1 VTLFTL
7 SIHFYRPVIQVTYDY
22 SHKPVFLVR
31 FHLAARPRGFVLSHR
46 ASHQLLCN
54 PGFRESLCESIVVDT
69 NFRVILLGFS
79 SDKGEYYIE
88 KEFAELFKISPEK
101 SKEMFRSV
109 PTTIREN
116 ISLEEAQKYEQAIKK
131 TGANCEV
138 ENMKFNISGLS
149 LA

>member
-1 VTLFTL
+1 MDKN
-7 SIHFYRPVIQVTYDY
+7 YR
-22 SHKPVFLVR
+22 
-31 FHLAARPRGFVLSHR
+31 
-46 ASHQLLCN
+46 
-54 PGFRESLCESIVVDT
+54 VV
-69 NFRVILLGFS
+69 LLGFS

-88 KEFAELFKISPEK
+88 KEFAELFKITQEK

-116 ISLEEAQKYEQAIKK
+116 ITLDEAQKYEQAIKK

-138 ENMKFNISGLS
+138 ENMKFNLSGLS

>member
-1 VTLFTL
+1 M
-7 SIHFYRPVIQVTYDY
+7 D
-22 SHKPVFLVR
+22 K
-31 FHLAARPRGFVLSHR
+31 
-46 ASHQLLCN
+46 
-54 PGFRESLCESIVVDT
+54 

-88 KEFAELFKISPEK
+88 KDFAELFKISQEK
-101 SKEMFRSV
+101 AKEMFRSV

-116 ISLEEAQKYEQAIKK
+116 ISLEEAQKYEKIIVK
-131 TGANCEV
+131 TGASCEV

>member
-1 VTLFTL
+1 VRLFSQAGFFSKVSPSCSPL
-7 SIHFYRPVIQVTYDY
+7 CVVS
-22 SHKPVFLVR
+22 SHG
-31 FHLAARPRGFVLSHR
+31 ARY
-46 ASHQLLCN
+46 QLLCN
-54 PGFRESLCESIVVDT
+54 PGFRESLCENIVVDT

-101 SKEMFRSV
+101 SKEMFRSA

-149 LA
+149 MA

>member
-1 VTLFTL
+1 M
-7 SIHFYRPVIQVTYDY
+7 
-22 SHKPVFLVR
+22 
-31 FHLAARPRGFVLSHR
+31 
-46 ASHQLLCN
+46 
-54 PGFRESLCESIVVDT
+54 DT

-88 KEFAELFKISPEK
+88 KEFAELFKISQEK

-116 ISLEEAQKYEQAIKK
+116 ITLEEAQKYEQTIKK

-149 LA
+149 LV

>member
-1 VTLFTL
+1 M
-7 SIHFYRPVIQVTYDY
+7 D
-22 SHKPVFLVR
+22 
-31 FHLAARPRGFVLSHR
+31 
-46 ASHQLLCN
+46 N
-54 PGFRESLCESIVVDT
+54 

-101 SKEMFRSV
+101 SKEMFRSA

-149 LA
+149 MA